1 MDGQVIRGINFYA
14 YDSRVKIAAQE
25 ESRRRWEHFGDIT
38 VQVVILVVEQESE
51 NILLGKMVKYVS
63 KLSF

>member
-38 VQVVILVVEQESE
+38 V
-51 NILLGKMVKYVS
+51 
-63 KLSF
+63 

>member
-25 ESRRRWEHFGDIT
+25 ESRRWEHFGDIT
-38 VQVVILVVEQESE
+38 VQVVILVVKQESE